1 MIIIMYN
8 NNVYMDKI
16 KFLKYLADK
25 IDILH
30 DGGLVKATIIPTFI
44 RNKYMYADVLIKI
57 NIPFEKSNSLLLYL
71 HTFLNCV
78 HKIEIS

>member
-1 MIIIMYN
+1 
-8 NNVYMDKI
+8 MDKI

-25 IDILH
+25 IIILH

-44 RNKYMYADVLIKI
+44 RNKYMYADVLIRT
-57 NIPFEKSNSLLLYL
+57 NMPFEKSNSQLLYL